1 MVDDLRTSLLAAAGD
16 LLAEG
21 GPEALTVRGIA
32 SAAGVSTMGVYSRFG
47 GKEGVVDAL
56 LGDGFTALL
65 EAMRSHPPTHDTYL
79 DLVTCS
85 QAYRQFALDNPTRYE
100 VMFATA
106 LPGYEPSAESLACA
120 AGSFA
125 EVCATVQRAL
135 DAGVVAGFEAHE
147 VAASVW
153 ATCHGLVSLEL
164 VGKLPPVLADD
175 EPFTRTIEALLRGFA
190 PASGS

>member
-1 MVDDLRTSLLAAAGD
+1 MPDDLRASLLTAAGA

-56 LGDGFTALL
+56 LGDGFSALL
-65 EAMRSHPPTHDTYL
+65 EAMRQHPPTADPRA

-85 QAYRQFALDNPTRYE
+85 RAYRRFALDNPTRYQ
-100 VMFATA
+100 VMFDTV
-106 LPGYEPSAESLACA
+106 LTGYEPSAESMRRASD
-120 AGSFA
+120 SFDQ
-125 EVCATVQRAL
+125 VCDRVQRAL
-135 DAGVVAGFEAHE
+135 DAGVVGGFEAHE
-147 VAASVW
+147 IAASVW

-164 VGKLPPVLADD
+164 VGKVPPVLADD
-175 EPFTRTIEALLRGFA
+175 DPFERTIEAVIRGFA
-190 PASGS
+190 P